1 MGKKYGDL
9 EGDKILTE
17 IQKIFPNLSAKE
29 YSDIILVN
37 TSIELNNMTDIKD
50 KEQAIKDILAT
61 DLLELQLTAANRTK
75 GKIDATLLENYTHQ
89 MNMRS
94 IKNIK
99 NVKLRSSEEID
110 KSIRERK
117 SMYKNSL

>member
-1 MGKKYGDL
+1 LGKKYGDL